1 MHKKLFPKLPF
12 VSIIIPLYNEER
24 RLSNLLKIYKYLD
37 SLNLTYEV
45 ILVNDG
51 SIDAT
56 LKKINELSK
65 NFKFKLIS
73 YQKNLGKGYA
83 IKAGMTAANGKYRLF
98 TDIDLSTPI
107 EEFDKFLPNLLD
119 YDIVIGSRRK
129 KGSKLIIHQPKLRE
143 KLGKGFT
150 KLSQVYLGLSLT
162 DFTCGFKCFSKEV
175 AGKIFSRQKID
186 RWGFDT
192 EILFIGKKMGFS
204 IKEVPVVWKNDRET
218 KVRLPQDIINS
229 VYDLIK
235 IRYNKF
241 KGLYD

>member
-1 MHKKLFPKLPF
+1 MYKKLFPKLPF

-24 RLSNLLKIYKYLD
+24 RLENLSKIYKYFD
-37 SLNLTYEV
+37 DTDLTYEV
-45 ILVNDG
+45 ILINDG
-51 SIDAT
+51 SRDKT

-65 NFKFKLIS
+65 NFKFTLIS
-73 YQKNLGKGYA
+73 HQKNNGKGYA
-83 IKAGMTAANGKYRLF
+83 IKAGMMQASGKYRLF

-107 EEFDKFLPNLLD
+107 EEFDKFLPNLPD
-119 YDIVIGSRRK
+119 YDIIIGSRK
-129 KGSKLIIHQPKLRE
+129 KRGSKLIIHQPKLRE

-150 KLSQVYLGLSLT
+150 KLSQWCLSLSLT
-162 DFTCGFKCFSKEV
+162 DFTCGFKCFSKE
-175 AGKIFSRQKID
+175 AAEKIFSRQKID

-229 VYDLIK
+229 FYDLIK

-241 KGLYD
+241 RGLYD